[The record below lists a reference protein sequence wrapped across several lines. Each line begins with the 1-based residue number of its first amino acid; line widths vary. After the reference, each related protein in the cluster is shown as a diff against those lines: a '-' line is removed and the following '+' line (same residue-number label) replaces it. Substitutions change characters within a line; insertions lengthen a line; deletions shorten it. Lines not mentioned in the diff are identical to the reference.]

1 MKQQITLFFKFF
13 SIALIGFFAPILYA
27 FILTS
32 ILVGA
37 DTITGVMKAGKDS
50 VKNISSKKM
59 FAVCPKLSF
68 YFLLIISA
76 HSVQIYVEPQ
86 IPFTKL
92 VLVGISWIEIK
103 SIDENFD
110 SLFGFSFIDKILDG
124 IKSINQ
130 IKRHKDE

>member
-1 MKQQITLFFKFF
+1 M
-13 SIALIGFFAPILYA
+13 ALIGFFAPILYA
-27 FILTS
+27 FILTT

-50 VKNISSKKM
+50 VKNITSKKM
-59 FAVCPKLSF
+59 FAVCPKMSF
-68 YFLLIISA
+68 YFLLIITA

-92 VLVGISWIEIK
+92 ALIGISWIEIK
-103 SIDENFD
+103 SIDENFNAI
-110 SLFGFSFIDKILDG
+110 FGFSFMDKILEG
-124 IKSINQ
+124 IKSFNQ

>member
-1 MKQQITLFFKFF
+1 MKQQFLLFSKYFLVALVSFF
-13 SIALIGFFAPILYA
+13 SPILYA
-27 FILTS
+27 FILTT

-37 DTITGVMKAGKDS
+37 DTITGVMKAGKES

-76 HSVQIYVEPQ
+76 HSVQLYVEPQ

-92 VLVGISWIEIK
+92 ALIGISWIELK
-103 SIDENFD
+103 SIDENFNAI
-110 SLFGFSFIDKILDG
+110 FGFSFMDKILEG
-124 IKSINQ
+124 LKSINQ

>member
-1 MKQQITLFFKFF
+1 MKQQILIFSKYFFVA
-13 SIALIGFFAPILYA
+13 ILGFFAPILYA
-27 FILTS
+27 FILTI

-37 DTITGVMKAGKDS
+37 DTITGVMKAGKKS
-50 VKNISSKKM
+50 VKDISSKKM

-68 YFLLIISA
+68 YFLLIITA

-92 VLVGISWIEIK
+92 ALIGISWIELK
-103 SIDENFD
+103 SIDENFN
-110 SLFGFSFIDKILDG
+110 SIFGFSFIDKILEG

>member
-1 MKQQITLFFKFF
+1 MKQQFLLFSKYFLVALVSFF
-13 SIALIGFFAPILYA
+13 SPILYA
-27 FILTS
+27 FILTT
-32 ILVGA
+32 ILVSA
-37 DTITGVMKAGKDS
+37 DTITGVMKAGKES

-92 VLVGISWIEIK
+92 ALIGISWIELK
-103 SIDENFD
+103 SIDENFNAI
-110 SLFGFSFIDKILDG
+110 FGFSFMDKILEG
-124 IKSINQ
+124 LKSINQ
-130 IKRHKDE
+130 IKRHKNE

>member
-1 MKQQITLFFKFF
+1 MKLQLFTF
-13 SIALIGFFAPILYA
+13 SKYFLIALISFFSPIIYA

-32 ILVGA
+32 ILVTA
-37 DTITGVMKAGKDS
+37 DTITGVMKAGKET

-59 FAVCPKLSF
+59 FAVIPKLSF
-68 YFLLIISA
+68 YFILIIIA

-86 IPFTKL
+86 VPFTKL
-92 VLVGISWIEIK
+92 VLIGISWIEIK

-110 SLFGFSFIDKILDG
+110 VLFGFSFIDKVLEG